1 MQQHL
6 KRKLETISMKM
17 TKYGIMHSTQVAR
30 ERKKKKVVG
39 TLPTTNHGNTS
50 HDCNVGMDIIFMKN
64 L

>member
-6 KRKLETISMKM
+6 ERKLKTISMKM

-30 ERKKKKVVG
+30 ERKKVVG
-39 TLPTTNHGNTS
+39 ASPTTNHGNTS
-50 HDCNVGMDIIFMKN
+50 HDCHVGMDIIFMKN